1 LSITVEY
8 FFNSDKKLPELA
20 QELNLWVG
28 SSLAPYEGD
37 ATDYFCRFLGM
48 ELSLSTHTFEN
59 EGACNFEDFKYYL
72 SLRTSIGVADLR
84 IMQIPVMIYIA
95 YCIYR
100 RLGLIGLLV
109 FNGQIVLAR
118 YEEQFNQQIDAL
130 DLYDLQAG
138 EFVDAPHYIDA
149 LSSRISKVFEP
160 RGG

>member
-1 LSITVEY
+1 MSITVDY
-8 FFNSDKKLPELA
+8 FFNSDENLSELA

-28 SSLAPYEGD
+28 SSLAPYQGD
-37 ATDYFCRFLGM
+37 AKDYFCRFLGM

-59 EGACNFEDFKYYL
+59 DGECNFEDFKYHL
-72 SLRTSIGVADLR
+72 SLRTSFGIADLR

-100 RLGLIGLLV
+100 RMGLLGLLV
-109 FNGQIVLAR
+109 FDGQLVLAR
-118 YEEQFNQQIDAL
+118 YEEKFNRQIDAP
-130 DLYDLQAG
+130 DLYDSEAS
-138 EFVDAPHYIDA
+138 EFVDAPHYVDA